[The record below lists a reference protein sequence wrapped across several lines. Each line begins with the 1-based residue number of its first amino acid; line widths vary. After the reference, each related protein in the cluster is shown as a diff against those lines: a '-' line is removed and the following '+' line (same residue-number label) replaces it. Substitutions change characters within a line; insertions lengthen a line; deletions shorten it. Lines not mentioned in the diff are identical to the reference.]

1 MPVQVIVLVLFWHR
15 DVIAVLALS
24 AASKQNLFMPL
35 QVIFWVL
42 FWLCEIGSEMDFD
55 LKAIS
60 DAGCAE
66 TVTLK
71 GAALVLQNGSHLD
84 HIKRSLL
91 GNCLPKLAS

>member
-1 MPVQVIVLVLFWHR
+1 
-15 DVIAVLALS
+15 
-24 AASKQNLFMPL
+24 MPL

-42 FWLCEIGSEMDFD
+42 FWLCECGFEMDFD

-60 DAGCAE
+60 NEGFAE

-84 HIKRSLL
+84 HIKKVPF
-91 GNCLPKLAS
+91 G